1 MVNHSFKEQALM
13 TSDDLLPSTIFKI
26 IPQWV
31 KDKLPSTEAEQLLS
45 FARTLFRNLPLE
57 DWHQHS
63 ESHLYG
69 VLISLWQ
76 HLKTTT
82 TNTLSIRI
90 YNPQM
95 EQQGWQLSHTMIE
108 IILPDRPFIVD
119 SVRMLLERLDIPID
133 QFLHGPFPLVRDSQG
148 SVIGFDAEAEGV
160 TYYTICQVEAR
171 TLLNEATLHQL
182 ERELHQVMNEII
194 LAVDDWP
201 QMRERLQ
208 NISGKLNHQTLPVEN
223 SLQRESDEFIQ
234 WILAGNFILLG
245 YQRLL
250 LHPVK
255 GDYCLQPEG
264 GSALGIARRSD
275 AKYRVC
281 LADFPESARR
291 EMNKPTVLILTK
303 SSRRSRIHRPA
314 YLDYIGIKRFNEQGE
329 VTGEERFIG
338 LYTSSTYVQSAQ
350 QIPLIRHK
358 VQRILEQIGLRSG
371 SHAYKAMI
379 TILERL
385 PRDELIQAHEE
396 ELAEVA
402 IGVYQMQNQDTT
414 RLFIRRDPYGHF
426 FSCLVFLPGKRYNSQ
441 LRIKTQAILQQALKS
456 EQPVECRPLSTA
468 ERLTRTHYIVWVTDN
483 NIEVNVKA
491 IEKNLIEAANTWED
505 KLEQA
510 IVAHFDDKAGQQL
523 KQRYGN
529 AFPRAYQDSV
539 QPSAAVADIAQ
550 LAALNEQAPLG
561 LLFYRPPALQA
572 DSTVIHLKL
581 FKQQEPLPLSD
592 IMPILEHLGLRVI
605 GEVPYA
611 IHTPDGDCDWI
622 LDFHMTQQVT
632 TLDLTQAQSRLQEAL
647 EGIWF
652 GRYENDS
659 FNRLILSAGFTAR
672 QVVILR
678 AYARYLRQ
686 TGALFSQS
694 YIERALTRHSNVAS
708 LLLTLFDGRFN
719 PAKPYDPLAEQHIS
733 RQIDQA
739 LEAVSV
745 LDEDRIIRRYQEMM
759 LATVRTNF
767 FQSSPDGG
775 CKHWVSFKLL
785 PEKLS
790 DMPLPLPRF
799 EVFVYS
805 PILEGIHLRSGKVA
819 RGGIRWSDRHEDFR
833 YEVLG
838 LMKAQQVKNG
848 VIVPVGAKG
857 GFICKALLQDQEQ
870 DRHQVLAEAKRCY
883 QTFIRA
889 LLDITDNIVQGQV
902 VPPPQVVRHDEED
915 PYLVVAAD
923 KGTATFS
930 DLANAIAEEYHFW
943 LRDAFAS
950 GGSNGYDHKKMGIT
964 ARGAWEAVKRHF
976 REMGVDC
983 QSTEFTTIGIGDMAG
998 DVFGNGMLQSPHLRL
1013 VAAFNHQHIF
1023 FDPDPDTQ
1031 RSYQERQRL
1040 FNLPSS
1046 SWSDYDSHLISTGGG
1061 IFSRTAKSIPLSLPM
1076 QTLLKTTQ
1084 TALSPNALIH
1094 ALLQLPVDLL
1104 WNGGIGTYVK
1114 ATHESHIDVGD
1125 RANDALRINAS
1136 QLQAKIVG
1144 EGGNLGLT
1152 QRGRIEYALAGGRL
1166 NTDFVDNVGGVDCS
1180 DNEVNIKILL
1190 NSQVDANELT
1200 LEQRNL
1206 LLGEMTQEIATIVL
1220 NDADQQARGISVT
1233 ESRGVEVLRDMT
1245 RLIHALENSD
1255 HLNRALEFLPS
1266 DEELNDR
1273 QLQQQ
1278 GLTRPE
1284 LAVLVS
1290 YSKMLLKQVLVTP
1303 AITEEPVH
1311 HQALLGNF
1319 PRVLQNRFA
1328 SAIANHPLR
1337 QEIIA
1342 TQLANRLV
1350 NEMGADFCIRMQDE
1364 TSASCVE
1371 MVNAYTVARMVF
1383 DLDNLLADIEA
1394 LNNKVTPA
1402 TQYLLLV
1409 ACQRLIRRTTRW
1421 FLRNRSRH
1429 TSPTE
1434 MIQFFRPVFLSLQTH
1449 LNRYLA
1455 VEQQTEHQEEAAHY
1469 QAAGVPESLALRIA
1483 EGSSLYATMD
1493 IAEIAAQQQCDVSQV
1508 ATLYFRLGVEL
1519 HLPWF
1524 LTQIQA
1530 QRVENHWQALARA
1543 SLREEIHWHQRCLT
1557 AQVLATDSPGGET
1570 VSSLL
1575 AAWSTRHE
1583 AQLSRWNKIL
1593 TEFKLA
1599 TAHEFAKFSVAMR
1612 ELTLLNTNS

>member
-1 MVNHSFKEQALM
+1 MASNDILS
-13 TSDDLLPSTIFKI
+13 STLFEK
-26 IPQWV
+26 IPQRV
-31 KDKLPSTEAEQLLS
+31 KDKLPPAEAEQVIY
-45 FARTLFRNLPLE
+45 FAKTLFRNLPLE
-57 DWHQHS
+57 DWYQRS
-63 ESHLYG
+63 ECHLYG
-69 VLISLWQ
+69 ALISLWQ
-76 HLKTTT
+76 HVQATR
-82 TNTLSIRI
+82 TNALSIRI
-90 YNPQM
+90 YNPQI
-95 EQQGWQLSHTMIE
+95 EQHGWQSPHTIIE
-108 IILPDRPFIVD
+108 IMLPDRPFVVD
-119 SVRMLLERLDIPID
+119 SVRMVLERLNIPINLL
-133 QFLHGPFPLVRDSQG
+133 LHGPFPLVRDPQG
-148 SVIGFDAEAEGV
+148 NVVGFDSQAERV
-160 TYYTICQVEAR
+160 TYYTICQVEAN
-171 TLLNEATLHQL
+171 TLLDEATLHQL
-182 ERELHQVMNEII
+182 ERELRQVMNEVI

-208 NISGKLNHQTLPVEN
+208 TISEGFKQQTLPVDN
-223 SLQRESDEFIQ
+223 TLQQESDEFIR

-250 LHPVK
+250 LHPVQ

-264 GSALGIARRSD
+264 GSALGIARRSNE
-275 AKYRVC
+275 KHRVC

-291 EMNKPTVLILTK
+291 EMNRPTLLILTK
-303 SSRRSRIHRPA
+303 SSRRCRIHRPD
-314 YLDYIGIKRFNEQGE
+314 YLDYIGIKRFNEQGQ
-329 VTGEERFIG
+329 VIGEERFIG

-350 QIPLIRHK
+350 QIPLIRYK
-358 VQRILEQIGLRSG
+358 VQRILEQIGLRAG

-379 TILERL
+379 TILESL

-402 IGVYQMQNQDTT
+402 IGVYQMQNLDTT

-426 FSCLVFLPGKRYNSQ
+426 FSCLVFLTGKRYNSQ
-441 LRIKTQAILQQALKS
+441 LRMKTQTILQKALSS
-456 EQPVECRPLSTA
+456 EQPAEYHPFSTG
-468 ERLTRTHYIVWVTDN
+468 ERLIRTHYIVWVTDN

-491 IEKNLIEAANTWED
+491 IEQNLIEAANTWED
-505 KLEQA
+505 KLDKA
-510 IVAHFDDKAGQQL
+510 LNAHFGDLAGQQL
-523 KQRYGN
+523 KQRFGN

-539 QPSAAVADIAQ
+539 LPSAAVADIAQ
-550 LAALNEQAPLG
+550 LAALNEQTPLG
-561 LLFYRPPALQA
+561 LLFYRPQEMQT
-572 DSTVIHLKL
+572 DTTVINLKL
-581 FKQQEPLPLSD
+581 FKQQDPLPLSD
-592 IMPILEHLGLRVI
+592 IMPVLENLGLRVI

-611 IHTPDGDCDWI
+611 IHTADGHCYWI
-622 LDFHMTQQVT
+622 LDFHMTQQIA
-632 TLDLTQAQSRLQEAL
+632 TLDLTQAQTRLQEAL

-652 GRYENDS
+652 GRYENDG
-659 FNRLILSAGFTAR
+659 FNRLVLSADLTAR

-678 AYARYLRQ
+678 SYARYLRQ

-694 YIERALTRHSNVAS
+694 YIERALTRHSDVARM
-708 LLLTLFDGRFN
+708 LLALFDGRFD
-719 PAKPYDPLAEQHIS
+719 PAKPYNALLEQQVV

-745 LDEDRIIRRYQEMM
+745 LDEDRIIRRYVEMI

-767 FQSSPDGG
+767 FQTLPDDGH
-775 CKHWVSFKLL
+775 KSWVSFKLL

-799 EVFVYS
+799 EIFVYS
-805 PILEGIHLRSGKVA
+805 PNLEGIHLRSGKVA

-889 LLDITDNIVQGQV
+889 LLDITDNIVQGVV
-902 VPPPQVVRHDEED
+902 VPPPQVVRHDEDD

-930 DLANAIAEEYHFW
+930 DLANTIAEEYHFW

-964 ARGAWEAVKRHF
+964 ARGGWEAVKRHF
-976 REMGVDC
+976 REMGIDC
-983 QSTEFTTIGIGDMAG
+983 QTTEFTAIGIGDMAG
-998 DVFGNGMLQSPHLRL
+998 DVFGNGLLQSPHLRL
-1013 VAAFNHQHIF
+1013 IAAFNHQHIF
-1023 FDPDPDTQ
+1023 CDPEPDTQ

-1046 SWSDYDSHLISTGGG
+1046 SWSDYDSHLISSGGG
-1061 IFSRTAKSIPLSLPM
+1061 IFSRAAKSIPLSLPM

-1084 TALSPNALIH
+1084 TALSPHAFIH

-1114 ATHESHIDVGD
+1114 ATQETHSDVGD
-1125 RANDALRINAS
+1125 RANDGLRISAS

-1190 NSQVDANELT
+1190 NALIDAGELT
-1200 LEQRNL
+1200 LKQRNL
-1206 LLGEMTQEIATIVL
+1206 LLGEMTQEITAIVL
-1220 NDADQQARGISVT
+1220 KDADQQARGISVT
-1233 ESRGVEVLRDMT
+1233 ESRGGEVLRDMT
-1245 RLIHALENSD
+1245 RLIHSLENSD
-1255 HLNRALEFLPS
+1255 HLNRALEFLPT
-1266 DEELNDR
+1266 DEELNER
-1273 QLQQQ
+1273 QLHHQ

-1284 LAVLVS
+1284 LAVLVA
-1290 YSKMLLKQVLVTP
+1290 YSKMVLKQALVTP

-1311 HQALLGNF
+1311 HQALLENF
-1319 PRVLQNRFA
+1319 PRVLQTRFA
-1328 SAIANHPLR
+1328 AAIAKHPLR

-1350 NEMGADFCIRMQDE
+1350 NEMGADFCIRIQDE
-1364 TSASCVE
+1364 TSASLVE
-1371 MVNAYTVARMVF
+1371 MVNAYTVARTVF

-1394 LNNKVTPA
+1394 LNHQVPPE
-1402 TQYLLLV
+1402 TQYSLLV

-1434 MIQFFRPVFLSLQTH
+1434 MIQFFRPVFLSLNAN
-1449 LNRYLA
+1449 LNHYLV
-1455 VEQQTEHQEEAAHY
+1455 VEQQTEHQEEAASY
-1469 QAAGVPESLALRIA
+1469 QAAGVPKPLALRIA
-1483 EGSSLYATMD
+1483 QSANLYATMD
-1493 IAEIAAQQQCDVSQV
+1493 IAEIAAQQQCEVSQV
-1508 ATLYFRLGVEL
+1508 ATLYYKLSVEL
-1519 HLPWF
+1519 HLHWF
-1524 LTQIQA
+1524 LAQIQA

-1543 SLREEIHWHQRCLT
+1543 SLREELHWHQRCLT
-1557 AQVLATDSPGGET
+1557 AKVLATGNGDGET

-1575 AAWSTRHE
+1575 TAWTTHNE

>member
-1 MVNHSFKEQALM
+1 MASNDILS
-13 TSDDLLPSTIFKI
+13 STLFEK
-26 IPQWV
+26 IPQRV
-31 KDKLPSTEAEQLLS
+31 KDKLPPAEAEQVIY
-45 FARTLFRNLPLE
+45 FAKTLFRNLPLE
-57 DWHQHS
+57 DWYQRS
-63 ESHLYG
+63 ECHLYG
-69 VLISLWQ
+69 ALISLWQ
-76 HLKTTT
+76 HVQATTT
-82 TNTLSIRI
+82 DDLSIRI
-90 YNPQM
+90 YNPQI
-95 EQQGWQLSHTMIE
+95 EQHGWQSSHTIIE
-108 IILPDRPFIVD
+108 IMLPDRPFVVD
-119 SVRMLLERLDIPID
+119 SVRMVLERLNIPID
-133 QFLHGPFPLVRDSQG
+133 LLLHGPFPLVRDPQG
-148 SVIGFDAEAEGV
+148 NVIGFDSQAELA
-160 TYYTICQVEAR
+160 TYYTICQVEANI
-171 TLLNEATLHQL
+171 LLDESTLHQL
-182 ERELHQVMNEII
+182 ERELGQVMNEII

-208 NISGKLNHQTLPVEN
+208 TVSEGFNQQTLPVEN
-223 SLQRESDEFIQ
+223 SLQRESNEFIQ

-250 LHPVK
+250 LHPVN

-264 GSALGIARRSD
+264 GSALGIARRSNE
-275 AKYRVC
+275 KRRIC

-291 EMNKPTVLILTK
+291 EMNRPTLLILTK
-303 SSRRSRIHRPA
+303 SSRRCRIHRPA
-314 YLDYIGIKRFNEQGE
+314 YLDYIGIKRFNEGGQVIGE
-329 VTGEERFIG
+329 DRFIG
-338 LYTSSTYVQSAQ
+338 LYTSSTYVQSAR

-358 VQRILEQIGLRSG
+358 VQRILEQISLRAG

-379 TILERL
+379 TILESL

-441 LRIKTQAILQQALKS
+441 LRIKTQAILQKALNS
-456 EQPVECRPLSTA
+456 EQPADYHLFSTE
-468 ERLTRTHYIVWVTDN
+468 ERLTRTHYIVWVNDN
-483 NIEVNVKA
+483 HIEIDVKA
-491 IEKNLIEAANTWED
+491 IEQNLIEAANSWED
-505 KLEQA
+505 KLDRA
-510 IVAHFDDKAGQQL
+510 LLTHYGDLAGQQL
-523 KQRYGN
+523 KQRYRN

-539 QPSAAVADIAQ
+539 LPSAAVADIAQ
-550 LAALNEQAPLG
+550 LVALNEQAPLG
-561 LLFYRPPALQA
+561 LLFYRPQELQA
-572 DSTVIHLKL
+572 DTTVIKLKL
-581 FKQQEPLPLSD
+581 FKQRDPLLLSD
-592 IMPILEHLGLRVI
+592 IMPVLENLGLRVI

-611 IHTPDGDCDWI
+611 VHTPEDDCYWI
-622 LDFHMTQQVT
+622 LDFHMTQQT
-632 TLDLTQAQSRLQEAL
+632 ATLDLTQAQERLQEAF

-652 GRYENDS
+652 GRYENDG
-659 FNRLILSAGFTAR
+659 FNRLVLSAALTAR

-678 AYARYLRQ
+678 SYARYLRQ

-694 YIERALTRHSNVAS
+694 YIERALTRHSDVAR
-708 LLLTLFDGRFN
+708 LLLALFECRFDPTN
-719 PAKPYDPLAEQHIS
+719 PYDTLAEQQIS
-733 RQIDQA
+733 QQIDQA

-745 LDEDRIIRRYQEMM
+745 LDEDRIIRRYMEMI

-767 FQSSPDGG
+767 FQSLPDDSR
-775 CKHWVSFKLL
+775 KSWVSFKLL
-785 PEKLS
+785 PSKLS
-790 DMPLPLPRF
+790 DMPLPLPQF
-799 EVFVYS
+799 EIFVYS
-805 PILEGIHLRSGKVA
+805 PYVEGIHLRSGKVA
-819 RGGIRWSDRHEDFR
+819 RGGIRWSDRPEDFR

-870 DRHQVLAEAKRCY
+870 DRQQVLLEAKRCY

-889 LLDITDNIVQGQV
+889 LLDVTDNIVQGVV
-902 VPPPQVVRHDEED
+902 VPPSQVMRHDEDD

-976 REMGVDC
+976 REIGIDC
-983 QSTEFTTIGIGDMAG
+983 QTTEFTVIGIGDMAG
-998 DVFGNGMLQSPHLRL
+998 DVFGNGLLQSPHLRL

-1023 FDPDPDTQ
+1023 FDPEPDAQ

-1046 SWSDYDSHLISTGGG
+1046 SWSDYNSQLISTGGG
-1061 IFSRTAKSIPLSLPM
+1061 IFSRMAKSISLSPQI
-1076 QTLLKTTQ
+1076 QTLLRTTE
-1084 TALSPNALIH
+1084 TALSPNTLIH

-1104 WNGGIGTYVK
+1104 WNGGIGTYIK
-1114 ATHESHIDVGD
+1114 ATQESHIDVGD
-1125 RANDALRINAS
+1125 RTNDMVRISAS
-1136 QLQAKIVG
+1136 QLHTKIVG

-1190 NSQVDANELT
+1190 NAQVDAGELT
-1200 LEQRNL
+1200 LKQRNHL
-1206 LLGEMTQEIATIVL
+1206 LEEMTQDIATIVL
-1220 NDADQQARGISVT
+1220 TDANQQARGISVT
-1233 ESRGVEVLRDMT
+1233 ESRGGETLRDMT
-1245 RLIHALENSD
+1245 RLIHSLENSG
-1255 HLNRALEFLPS
+1255 HLDRTVEFLPT
-1266 DEELNDR
+1266 DEELNER
-1273 QLQQQ
+1273 QLHHQ

-1284 LAVLVS
+1284 LALLVS
-1290 YSKMLLKQVLVTP
+1290 YSKMVLKQALVTP
-1303 AITEEPVH
+1303 AITEDPVH
-1311 HQALLGNF
+1311 HPALLENF
-1319 PRVLQNRFA
+1319 PIALQTRFA
-1328 SAIANHPLR
+1328 AAIAKHPLR

-1364 TSASCVE
+1364 TSASLVE
-1371 MVNAYTVARMVF
+1371 IVNAYTVARTVF
-1383 DLDNLLADIEA
+1383 DLDHLLADIEA
-1394 LNNKVTPA
+1394 LNNEVPPE
-1402 TQYLLLV
+1402 TQYTLLV

-1434 MIQFFRPVFLSLQTH
+1434 MIQLFRPVFLSLNAN

-1455 VEQQTEHQEEAAHY
+1455 VEQLTEHQEEAAAY
-1469 QAAGVPESLALRIA
+1469 QAAGVPEPLALRIA
-1483 EGSSLYATMD
+1483 QSASLYAIMD
-1493 IAEIAAQQQCDVSQV
+1493 ITEIAAQQQCQVSEV
-1508 ATLYFRLGVEL
+1508 ATLYFKLSVEL
-1519 HLPWF
+1519 HLHWF
-1524 LTQIQA
+1524 SAQIQA

-1543 SLREEIHWHQRCLT
+1543 SLREELHWHQRCLT
-1557 AQVLATDSPGGET
+1557 TKVLATSNGGSQT
-1570 VSSLL
+1570 VASLL
-1575 AAWSTRHE
+1575 TDWITHHE